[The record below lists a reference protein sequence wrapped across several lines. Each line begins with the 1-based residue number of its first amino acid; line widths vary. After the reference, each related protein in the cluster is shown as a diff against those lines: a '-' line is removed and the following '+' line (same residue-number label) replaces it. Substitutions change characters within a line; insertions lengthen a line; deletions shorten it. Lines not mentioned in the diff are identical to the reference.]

1 MSKLNSKWLVS
12 AALRT
17 ALATA
22 LASALVAG
30 CGSGGGS
37 DNLGGA
43 GNPGGPAPQASGPE
57 SSAQG
62 VVDYLLA
69 LFASDTS
76 DVNEPRLTESITFAT
91 EELAEPS
98 PI

>member
-30 CGSGGGS
+30 CGSGGG
-37 DNLGGA
+37 DGGV
-43 GNPGGPAPQASGPE
+43 GNPGGPPPQASGPE

-76 DVNEPRLTESITFAT
+76 DVNEQRLTESITFAT